1 MRPTDASWATHGEA
15 WDGISAL
22 IGRIYECAVDPGQW
36 DDTLAQLIALFSP
49 PDWDVAML
57 VWENAAPPSG
67 RFVAS
72 AGVNPMVRNIYS
84 QLYAGRNP
92 WSQAILRQPAG
103 RVVDTLDLMSREQFV
118 ESAIYRDFFKT
129 WDLEQA
135 LAVVLDRRG
144 GERLGLVM
152 PGRANRDLDGLKR
165 GLRIVAPHIQRAVR
179 IGGLIGQA
187 NLRAMIAEAALD
199 QAPNAMILVAPD
211 LSVLSANAKAR
222 ALISRG
228 VLRVSQGKLDFVQA
242 EDQRR
247 LRTLADATEPASTAF
262 QIDGPDDDQI
272 SVLGARIETRTATGS
287 AGVLEGAGLI
297 LCFGMGKGA
306 PLIRIDRLTAW
317 FGLTPAEGL
326 LAEALSKGAT
336 LADHA
341 ANRNVSINA
350 QRFLLKSVFRKVGVS
365 SQSQLVAR
373 LSALP

>member
-1 MRPTDASWATHGEA
+1 MRPTQASWAAHGAA
-15 WDGISAL
+15 WDAISAL
-22 IGRIYECAVDPGQW
+22 IGRIYECAVDPSQW
-36 DDTLAQLIALFSP
+36 DDTLAQLIALLSP

-57 VWENAAPPSG
+57 VWESAAPPSG

-72 AGVNPMVRNIYS
+72 AGVNPMVRDIYS

-92 WSQAILRQPAG
+92 WSDAILRQPTG
-103 RVVDTLDLMSREQFV
+103 RVVDTLDLLSREQFI

-152 PGRANRDLDGLKR
+152 PGRADRDLEGLKR
-165 GLRIVAPHIQRAVR
+165 GLRLVAPHIQRAVR
-179 IGGLIGQA
+179 IGGLIGHA
-187 NLRAMIAEAALD
+187 NLRALAAEAALD
-199 QAPNAMILVAPD
+199 QGPNATVLLARD
-211 LSVLSANAKAR
+211 LSVLTANAKAR

-228 VLRVSQGKLDFVQA
+228 VLRLNEGRLSFARL
-242 EDQRR
+242 EDQKR
-247 LRTLADATEPASTAF
+247 LKLLADSAQPTSLAF
-262 QIDGPDDDQI
+262 KIAGPDDDLI
-272 SVLGARIETRTATGS
+272 SVLGARIETQTAAGPT
-287 AGVLEGAGLI
+287 GVLEGAGLI
-297 LCFGMGKGA
+297 LCFGMGEGA

-326 LAEALSKGAT
+326 LAEALSKGAS

-341 ANRNVSINA
+341 AGRNVSVNA
-350 QRFLLKSVFRKVGVS
+350 GRFLLKSVFRKVGVS

-373 LSALP
+373 LHALP